1 MSTESRT
8 ESDVPREP
16 SAYRPTLHFKRRFED
31 AFDEHRRHLDGE
43 IVRRCITEGE
53 LTKQDSHTSL
63 FETVVGGV
71 TYRIVVN
78 PRNGTCVSGFP
89 VAIDWGTALD
99 SGRWSKTQLEEIE
112 AFLEAKPDPRERH

>member
-1 MSTESRT
+1 MSTEQR

-31 AFDEHRRHLDGE
+31 AFDEYSRHLDGE
-43 IVRRCITEGE
+43 IIRRCITEGD
-53 LTKQDSHTSL
+53 LTEQDRHTSL
-63 FETVVGGV
+63 FEASIEGV

-89 VAIDWGTALD
+89 TSIEWDTALD
-99 SGRWSKTQLEEIE
+99 SGRWTRTQLEEIE
-112 AFLEAKPDPRERH
+112 EFLDAKPGPHERH